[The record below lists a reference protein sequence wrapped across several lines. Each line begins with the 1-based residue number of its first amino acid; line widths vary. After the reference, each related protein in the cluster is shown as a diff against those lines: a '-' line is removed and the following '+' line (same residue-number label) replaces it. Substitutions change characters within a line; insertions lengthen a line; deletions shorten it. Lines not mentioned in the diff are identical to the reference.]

1 MIQRISERKGH
12 IGGVYQLLGPS
23 ASGGEVWSVA
33 GDGWLVEWPKD
44 DPELG
49 RMIAKVE
56 GGQLF
61 CMAQLPKIDAFVAGA
76 LGGGLHWLYP
86 GNTDKNRHLAHHR
99 KAIYALLPL
108 GDYLY
113 ACGGDGV
120 LSKWSIA
127 SNRVVE
133 SLPLA
138 AEALRSICYDA
149 ERGLLF
155 IGASNGHI
163 YAIEEAAFALRA
175 HWRAHD
181 NSVFCLALSPDK
193 AFLLS
198 GGRDAHLRR
207 WRLQQ
212 GGNVAIAEAAIPAHN
227 FTINDLAFSPDGQ
240 LLVTAS
246 RDKTL
251 KIWDANSL
259 QLQKVAEGIRDRG
272 HVNSVNTIC
281 WLSNDR
287 LLSGSDDRRIL
298 EWQII

>member
-1 MIQRISERKGH
+1 MIRRISERKGH
-12 IGGVYQLLGPS
+12 IGGIYQLLGPS
-23 ASGGEVWSVA
+23 ASGDVWSVA
-33 GDGWLVEWPKD
+33 GDGWLVQWPKD
-44 DPELG
+44 DPDLG
-49 RMIAKVE
+49 RMIAKVD

-61 CMAQLPKIDAFVAGA
+61 CMAQLAEQKAFAAGA

-86 GNTDKNRHLAHHR
+86 ENTDKNRHLAHHR

-108 GDYLY
+108 GEYLY

-120 LSKWSIA
+120 LSKWSVA

-138 AEALRSICYDA
+138 TEALRSVCYDA
-149 ERGLLF
+149 SRGLLYL
-155 IGASNGHI
+155 GASNGHI
-163 YAIEEAAFALRA
+163 YAVEEASFALRY

-181 NSVFCLALSPDK
+181 NSVFCLALSPDGGS
-193 AFLLS
+193 LLS

-207 WRLQQ
+207 WKLVE
-212 GGNVAIAEAAIPAHN
+212 GDLPLADAAIPAHN
-227 FTINDLAFSPDGQ
+227 FTINDLAFSPKGT

-251 KIWDANSL
+251 KIWDANTL
-259 QLQKVAEGIRDRG
+259 VLQKVAEGIRDRG

-281 WLSNDR
+281 WLSEDR

-298 EWQII
+298 EWQLI